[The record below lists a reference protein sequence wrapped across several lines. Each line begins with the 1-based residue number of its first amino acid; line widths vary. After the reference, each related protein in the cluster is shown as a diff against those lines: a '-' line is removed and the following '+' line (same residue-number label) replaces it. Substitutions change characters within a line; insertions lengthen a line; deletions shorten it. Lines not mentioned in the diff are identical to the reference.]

1 MARSGPLVAD
11 GVTRSAHESGGRA
24 FVDVHCH
31 SSASFDSLSSPASIV
46 RVAAER
52 GLTHLAVTDHE
63 RLDGALRARDA
74 APPELTVIV
83 GQEVRT
89 SSGDLIG
96 LYLSD
101 PIPPGMTPRETAQAI
116 HEQGGLVG
124 LPHPFD
130 RFRGSTGAAAEREDA
145 LDVLAASLDYVEAF
159 NARVPFGGANTHA
172 AEFAAA
178 HGLPGLAASD
188 AHTLFE
194 VGIAYNVFR
203 SAAIGDAAS
212 LLAALPSVELVM
224 GRASFVARALSP
236 AVKLIQRSRGNGRI
250 RVTASGGPLGRHLQP

>member
-1 MARSGPLVAD
+1 M
-11 GVTRSAHESGGRA
+11 
-24 FVDVHCH
+24 
-31 SSASFDSLSSPASIV
+31 

-52 GLTHLAVTDHE
+52 GLTHLAITDHE
-63 RLDGALRARDA
+63 RIDGALRARDS
-74 APPELTVIV
+74 APIELTVIV

-96 LYLSD
+96 LYLD
-101 PIPPGMTPRETAQAI
+101 GPVPPGMTPRETAQAI

-130 RFRGSTGAAAEREDA
+130 RFRGSTGTAADREDA

-159 NARVPFGGANTHA
+159 NARVPYGGANARA
-172 AEFAAA
+172 AEFAAV
-178 HGLPGLAASD
+178 HGLPGIAASD

-194 VGIAYNVFR
+194 VGIAYTVLH
-203 SAAIGDAAS
+203 STIVPDAAS
-212 LLAALPSVELVM
+212 LLAALPSGELVM

-236 AVKLIQRSRGNGRI
+236 AVKLIQLTRGNRRI
-250 RVTASGGPLGRHLQP
+250 QASAGGTLGRDPQP